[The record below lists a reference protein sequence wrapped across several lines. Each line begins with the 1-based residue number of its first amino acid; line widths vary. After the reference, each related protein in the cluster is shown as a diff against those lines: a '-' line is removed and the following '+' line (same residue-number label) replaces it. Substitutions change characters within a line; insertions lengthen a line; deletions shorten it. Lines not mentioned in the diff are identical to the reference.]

1 MIRCVYCDR
10 LEVKKI
16 QHKTFYY
23 CRDYPD
29 RLRVKLGALH
39 PNWCKKAKEARQCT
53 DTITTCRSRC

>member
-10 LEVKKI
+10 LCVKKI

-29 RLRVKLGALH
+29 RLRVKLGAAH
-39 PNWCKKAKEARQCT
+39 PNWCKKAKEEKGK
-53 DTITTCRSRC
+53 

>member
-10 LEVKKI
+10 LCVKKI

-29 RLRVKLGALH
+29 RLRNVNRVK
-39 PNWCKKAKEARQCT
+39 KEVWLK
-53 DTITTCRSRC
+53 